1 MAAEPISNSRGV
13 RDRAQFDEVTVG
25 VVQEKLDGSVGTLLR
40 GRDEGDAESL
50 DPASRFMRVLDQERE
65 VMPARVGSAAK
76 ARRSRAFKL
85 KDRVNQGR
93 SRLKP
98 LPGEAEVRPGDLIH
112 AESFDI
118 EPPRRGEVFDDDGDV
133 VERLDADGSGFG
145 HEVIVPVA
153 TICFAVVSEGKRLAC
168 SLSNGNDGQARRLP
182 YVYKSAA
189 IPPLPN
195 RQPTTARR
203 REGLGGRGCRVRR
216 GCGPLR

>member
-50 DPASRFMRVLDQERE
+50 DPASRFMRVLDQKRE
-65 VMPARVGSAAK
+65 VVPARVGSPAK

-98 LPGEAEVRPGDLIH
+98 LPGEAEVRPSHLVHPEHLDV
-112 AESFDI
+112 
-118 EPPRRGEVFDDDGDV
+118 EPPRRGEILHDDRDMI
-133 VERLDADGSGFG
+133 ERLNANS
-145 HEVIVPVA
+145 
-153 TICFAVVSEGKRLAC
+153 CCVVH
-168 SLSNGNDGQARRLP
+168 
-182 YVYKSAA
+182 
-189 IPPLPN
+189 
-195 RQPTTARR
+195 
-203 REGLGGRGCRVRR
+203 GCRF
-216 GCGPLR
+216 